1 MYLSAYIYIYMFF
14 VTKASPYKLSI
25 TFLYLI
31 CYVKV
36 NEKWKA
42 SRFYRK
48 RVNQYLIQRFFP
60 RTNNST
66 FAKTLQNSV
75 TRFDVFD
82 RFISFYFLFF
92 LFFLFFNFLFISF
105 TFLNKKVFVLV
116 QKLYRIS
123 ITRFDV
129 FDWFITP
136 FWTRNFICSGLELI
150 KCCSKTIEE

>member
-1 MYLSAYIYIYMFF
+1 MLFLLQ
-14 VTKASPYKLSI
+14 KLVH
-25 TFLYLI
+25 TNCLLHFLYLI

-48 RVNQYLIQRFFP
+48 RVNQYLIQGFFP

-82 RFISFYFLFF
+82 WFWWISDWFWRILMHFLLILQDFDGLLIDFWSTLIIFYGFLVDFARFWWFSCRFL
-92 LFFLFFNFLFISF
+92 
-105 TFLNKKVFVLV
+105 TFLW
-116 QKLYRIS
+116 IS
-123 ITRFDV
+123 C
-129 FDWFITP
+129 W
-136 FWTRNFICSGLELI
+136 FWTVLMGFWLILKDFIKFSCWV
-150 KCCSKTIEE
+150 